1 MPQYLELNQKYRLAD
16 YLRDETPARLIE
28 IDLWPKRS
36 FIPSHACHLEWFD
49 WSELFIEGAAERLL
63 SISTF
68 FSSSSVRLA
77 CLLTDSPSEETA
89 TIRVIEIDREDLSSC
104 YFKAIWDEQS
114 TSLPA
119 PLGAVARM
127 VMVWDS
133 AGKWII
139 VNDRFYEVGL
149 FAVLGR
155 HGHLS
160 HTSFFHCLDEQ
171 ELLSRFSQILHSN
184 KVAALAEVRRWQEND

>member
-1 MPQYLELNQKYRLAD
+1 MPQYLKHNQLYRLAD

-36 FIPSHACHLEWFD
+36 FIPSHVCCLEWLD
-49 WSELFIEGAAERLL
+49 WSELFIKGAAETLF
-63 SISTF
+63 SISTV
-68 FSSSSVRLA
+68 FSSSSVHLT
-77 CLLTDSPSEETA
+77 CLLTDGPTQK
-89 TIRVIEIDREDLSSC
+89 TDTRVIEIDRENLSGC

-133 AGKWII
+133 TEKWII

-155 HGHLS
+155 HDHS
-160 HTSFFHCLDEQ
+160 SNTSFFHCLDEQ
-171 ELLSRFSQILHSN
+171 ELLSRFSQILRSN
-184 KVAALAEVRRWQEND
+184 KVAALAEVRRWHENE